1 MSQLA
6 PGVGTCPHCEAPWAC
21 AVFSSI
27 DADTIPVQVDAILD
41 ASFEART
48 CGACGASFRPEHPM
62 LFVSHARRLWIVMHP
77 LEDRASFASLEPE
90 IETTIARLIAEAAP
104 LVSER
109 LRGIRPRLV
118 FGQHMLTE
126 AVRCAWAGLDAQ
138 LVEIA
143 KLLYIRRNLASLM
156 PHGPFELV
164 FERFDDTGLACAIH
178 ALPGGVRLGELT
190 LPSDALAE
198 AAAARPVMQQQFP
211 ELFARAYAS
220 ATRYLIGS
228 TL

>member
-6 PGVGTCPHCEAPWAC
+6 PGVGTCPRCGAQWAG

-27 DADTIPVQVDAILD
+27 DADTIPIQVDAILD
-41 ASFEART
+41 ATFEART
-48 CGACGASFRPEHPM
+48 CESCGVSFRPEHPL

-77 LEDRASFASLEPE
+77 LADRVSFASLEPA
-90 IETTIARLIAEAAP
+90 IETTIVRTIEQAAP

-109 LRGIRPRLV
+109 LRGVRPRLV
-118 FGQHMLTE
+118 FGQHVLTE

-143 KLLYIRRNLASLM
+143 KLLYIRRNLPALM
-156 PHGPFELV
+156 QHGPFELV
-164 FERFDDTGLACAIH
+164 FEHLDNTGLVCAIH
-178 ALPGGVRLGELT
+178 ALPRGERLGELS
-190 LPSDALAE
+190 LPGDALAE
-198 AAAARPVMQQQFP
+198 ASAARPVMQQQFP
-211 ELFARAYAS
+211 ELFVRAYAS

-228 TL
+228 IL